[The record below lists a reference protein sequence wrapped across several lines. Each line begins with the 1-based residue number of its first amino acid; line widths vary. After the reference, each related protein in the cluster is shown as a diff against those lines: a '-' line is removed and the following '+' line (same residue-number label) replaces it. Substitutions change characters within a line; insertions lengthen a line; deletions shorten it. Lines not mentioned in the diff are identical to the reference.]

1 MSEREA
7 LGWTGMTLRDDARPA
22 RVPGARGILAI
33 LAVCAALGALMAAPG
48 QSLARGRHAALIVD
62 ANTGRVLHAQFADE
76 PRYPA
81 SLAKMMT
88 LYIVFEQLQQGRLT
102 PSTRIKISENA
113 ASTPPSRLDLDA
125 GSEITVGDAVKAL
138 ITKSANDLAVA
149 VAEHISGS
157 TEKFAALM
165 TQKARAL
172 GMGSTVFR
180 NPHGLPDASQVT
192 TARDMVTLALRLNDH
207 FPRYYSLF
215 ATQTFAYNG
224 ALYRNH
230 NTLLGRFEGTDG
242 IKTGYTSASGFNL
255 VSSVRRDGK
264 HVVGAIFGGSTAASR
279 NAHMKTLLTRA
290 LYNASEEKTR
300 RPALVAKATP
310 EERPVPRPVA
320 ARSRDQA
327 ERGTVAAAASA
338 APVGQQQR
346 RDLPTRSPEPRE
358 QTQSA
363 DAGGSAGPRVVPTPP
378 IQIARVR
385 SVSVVPRNRSVDA
398 QHGAAALS
406 EVRMADAGAARAQ
419 PMTASDTD
427 TGPLRGAAASGLD
440 RQAER
445 LALGQ
450 LALAATQ
457 WTPPAHTPQADRQP
471 QVTGSI
477 GFAVQVGAYSSEYE
491 ARRQLQTAQVRAGAV
506 LEGRPPLTQRI
517 ENSGKQYY
525 RARFSG
531 FTSHDA
537 ASACSQLKRQQI
549 DCLVAK
555 ME

>member
-1 MSEREA
+1 
-7 LGWTGMTLRDDARPA
+7 MTLRNDAHPTK
-22 RVPGARGILAI
+22 GSGTRGIFAI
-33 LAVCAALGALMAAPG
+33 LAVCAAALGVLAAMPN
-48 QSLARGRHAALIVD
+48 QSLAAGRHAALIID
-62 ANTGRVLHAQFADE
+62 ANTGRILHAQFADE
-76 PRYPA
+76 RRYPA

-88 LYIVFEQLQQGRLT
+88 LYIVFEQLQQGHLT
-102 PSTRIKISENA
+102 TATRIKISENA
-113 ASTPPSRLDLDA
+113 ASTPPSRLDLDN
-125 GSEITVGDAVKAL
+125 GSEIAVGDAIKAL
-138 ITKSANDLAVA
+138 ITKSANDVAVA

-192 TARDMVTLALRLNDH
+192 TARDIVTLALRLNDH

-224 ALYRNH
+224 SLYRNH

-264 HVVGAIFGGSTAASR
+264 HVVGAIFGGLTAASR

-290 LYNASEEKTR
+290 LHNASEEKTR
-300 RPALVAKATP
+300 RPALVAKAMP
-310 EERPVPRPVA
+310 EERPVPRPTA
-320 ARSRDQA
+320 ARREQA
-327 ERGTVAAAASA
+327 GRGTVAAAASG
-338 APVGQQQR
+338 APLGQQQR
-346 RDLPTRSPEPRE
+346 ARTASSDLQTRSSEPRE
-358 QTQSA
+358 QATSS
-363 DAGGSAGPRVVPTPP
+363 DAAISAGPRVVPAPP

-385 SVSVVPRNRSVDA
+385 SVSVVPRTRSQDA
-398 QHGAAALS
+398 QPGAAALS
-406 EVRMADAGAARAQ
+406 EIRMADAGAARVQ
-419 PMTASDTD
+419 SVTASDTD
-427 TGPLRGAAASGLD
+427 TGPLRSTESSSLD

-457 WTPPAHTPQADRQP
+457 WTPPAHTPQTDRQP
-471 QVTGSI
+471 QAAGAT
-477 GFAVQVGAYSSEYE
+477 GFAVQVGAYSSESE

-506 LEGRPPLTQRI
+506 LKGRAPLTQRI

-531 FTSHDA
+531 FNSHDA

-555 ME
+555 VE

>member
-1 MSEREA
+1 
-7 LGWTGMTLRDDARPA
+7 MTLRDDAHSAKEPS
-22 RVPGARGILAI
+22 VCGILAI
-33 LAVCAALGALMAAPG
+33 LAVCAVWLGMLVAMPG
-48 QSLARGRHAALIVD
+48 QSWAGGRHAALIID

-88 LYIVFEQLQQGRLT
+88 LYIVFEQLEQRRLT

-113 ASTPPSRLDLDA
+113 ANTPPSRLDLEP
-125 GSEITVGDAVKAL
+125 GSEITVNDAVKAL
-138 ITKSANDLAVA
+138 ITKSANDVAVA
-149 VAEHISGS
+149 VAEHIAGS

-165 TQKARAL
+165 TQKAKAL
-172 GMGSTVFR
+172 GMGSTVFK

-207 FPRYYSLF
+207 FPRYYPLF
-215 ATQTFAYNG
+215 STRTFAYNG
-224 ALYRNH
+224 SLYRNH
-230 NTLLGRFEGTDG
+230 NTLLGRFEGMDG

-255 VSSVRRDGK
+255 VSSVHRDGK

-290 LYNASEEKTR
+290 LHNASDEKTR
-300 RPALVAKATP
+300 RPALIAKAP
-310 EERPVPRPVA
+310 SEERPAPRPVA
-320 ARSRDQA
+320 ARRDQVA
-327 ERGTVAAAASA
+327 RGAAVASISE
-338 APVGQQQR
+338 APVAR
-346 RDLPTRSPEPRE
+346 RSRQTSSDTPEPRE
-358 QTQSA
+358 QAHSA
-363 DAGGSAGPRVVPTPP
+363 DAGVPAAPRIVPSPP

-385 SVSVVPRNRSVDA
+385 SVSVVPRSRAHS
-398 QHGAAALS
+398 GATALS
-406 EVRMADAGAARAQ
+406 EVRTADAGAATAQ
-419 PMTASDTD
+419 HLTASDTD
-427 TGPLRGAAASGLD
+427 TAALRGVEPSTLD

-450 LALAATQ
+450 LALAATR
-457 WTPPAHTPQADRQP
+457 WTPPAHTPQTERSSQAAEP
-471 QVTGSI
+471 SMAS
-477 GFAVQVGAYSSEYE
+477 FAVQVGAYSSEAE
-491 ARRQLQTAQVRAGAV
+491 ARRQLQAAQTRAGAI
-506 LEGRPPLTQRI
+506 LEGRSPLTQRI

-531 FTSHDA
+531 FSSHDA
-537 ASACSQLKRQQI
+537 ASACSHLKRQQI

>member
-1 MSEREA
+1 
-7 LGWTGMTLRDDARPA
+7 MTLRDNAHPANGTDAR
-22 RVPGARGILAI
+22 GLAAF
-33 LAVCAALGALMAAPG
+33 LAACAALCMLMASWTPT
-48 QSLARGRHAALIVD
+48 LAGGRHAALIID

-102 PSTRIKISENA
+102 PSTRIKFSENA

-125 GSEITVGDAVKAL
+125 GDEISVADAIKAL
-138 ITKSANDLAVA
+138 ITKSANDVAVA
-149 VAEHISGS
+149 VAEHIAGS

-165 TQKARAL
+165 TQKARSL

-180 NPHGLPDASQVT
+180 NPHGLPDANQVT
-192 TARDMVTLALRLNDH
+192 TARDMVTLALRLHDH
-207 FPRYYSLF
+207 FPRYYPLF

-224 ALYRNH
+224 SLYRNH
-230 NTLLGRFEGTDG
+230 NTLLGRFEGMDG

-264 HVVGAIFGGSTAASR
+264 HVVGALFGGSTAATR

-290 LYNASEEKTR
+290 LHNASDEKTR
-300 RPALVAKATP
+300 RPALIAKASP
-310 EERPVPRPVA
+310 EERAVPRPVA
-320 ARSRDQA
+320 ARRNQA
-327 ERGTVAAAASA
+327 PTVAAHDERPSIRQERAEAVRALQQDAREHARSETADASA
-338 APVGQQQR
+338 GDR
-346 RDLPTRSPEPRE
+346 I
-358 QTQSA
+358 
-363 DAGGSAGPRVVPTPP
+363 VPTPP

-385 SVSVVPRNRSVDA
+385 SVSVVPRDRGLEA
-398 QHGAAALS
+398 GPARTALA
-406 EVRMADAGAARAQ
+406 EVRTADAGGSRVP
-419 PMTASDTD
+419 PMTASDAD
-427 TGPLRGAAASGLD
+427 PLRGAAPSTLD

-457 WTPPAHTPQADRQP
+457 WSPPAHTPQTERSP
-471 QVTGSI
+471 QATAWAKA
-477 GFAVQVGAYSSEYE
+477 GFAVQVGAYSSEAE
-491 ARRQLQTAQVRAGAV
+491 ARRQLQAAQARAGAV
-506 LEGRPPLTQRI
+506 LGGRPPLTQRI

-531 FTSHDA
+531 FDA
-537 ASACSQLKRQQI
+537 HEAATACSQLKRQQI

-555 ME
+555 LE

>member
-1 MSEREA
+1 
-7 LGWTGMTLRDDARPA
+7 MTLRDNSHPA
-22 RVPGARGILAI
+22 KELGIRSIMATLAI
-33 LAVCAALGALMAAPG
+33 CAMALGTLTATSG
-48 QSLARGRHAALIVD
+48 QSLAGGRHAALIID

-88 LYIVFEQLQQGRLT
+88 LYIVFEQVQQGRLT
-102 PSTRIKISENA
+102 LSDRIKVSENA
-113 ASTPPSRLDLDA
+113 ANTPPSRLDLEP

-138 ITKSANDLAVA
+138 ITKSANDIAVA

-172 GMGSTVFR
+172 GMGSTVFK
-180 NPHGLPDASQVT
+180 NPHGLPDANQVT

-207 FPRYYSLF
+207 FPRFYTLF
-215 ATQTFAYNG
+215 ATRTFAYNG
-224 ALYRNH
+224 SLYRNH

-290 LYNASEEKTR
+290 LHNASDEKAR
-300 RPALVAKATP
+300 RPALIAKAP
-310 EERPVPRPVA
+310 SEERPAPRPVA
-320 ARSRDQA
+320 ARRDQA
-327 ERGTVAAAASA
+327 ARGAAVASVGGSPIAQRAQRTAGD
-338 APVGQQQR
+338 APR
-346 RDLPTRSPEPRE
+346 RSPESRE
-358 QTQSA
+358 QVHSA
-363 DAGGSAGPRVVPTPP
+363 DAAEETSPRIVPTPP

-385 SVSVVPRNRSVDA
+385 SVSVVPRGHGVNA
-398 QHGAAALS
+398 QSAAALS
-406 EVRMADAGAARAQ
+406 EVRTADAGSTKVP
-419 PMTASDTD
+419 PMTASDAD
-427 TGPLRGAAASGLD
+427 AGNLRSSGSSTLD

-450 LALAATQ
+450 LALAASR
-457 WTPPAHTPQADRQP
+457 WTPPAHTPQTERSSQP
-471 QVTGSI
+471 PEASRA
-477 GFAVQVGAYSSEYE
+477 GFAVQVGAYSSESE
-491 ARRQLQTAQVRAGAV
+491 ARRQLQTAQMRAGA
-506 LEGRPPLTQRI
+506 LLDGRSPLTQRI
-517 ENSGKQYY
+517 ENSGKLYY

-531 FTSHDA
+531 FDSHDA

>member
-1 MSEREA
+1 MAPREK
-7 LGWTGMTLRDDARPA
+7 TRPA
-22 RVPGARGILAI
+22 HRPGACGILGGFA
-33 LAVCAALGALMAAPG
+33 LCAVLTGLTAPSQSMAA
-48 QSLARGRHAALIVD
+48 ARHAALVVD

-76 PRYPA
+76 ARYPA

-88 LYIVFEQLQQGRLT
+88 LYVVFEELQQGRLT
-102 PSTRIKISENA
+102 PSTRIKVSENA
-113 ASTPPSRLDLDA
+113 AGTPPSRLDLDA

-138 ITKSANDLAVA
+138 ITKSANDVAVA
-149 VAEHISGS
+149 VAEHISGT

-165 TQKARAL
+165 TQKARSL
-172 GMGSTVFR
+172 GMGATVFK

-215 ATQTFAYNG
+215 ATRSFAYNG
-224 ALYRNH
+224 SLYRNH

-290 LYNASEEKTR
+290 LHNASKEKTR
-300 RPALVAKATP
+300 RPALVAKAAP
-310 EERPVPRPVA
+310 EERPMARPTSARREA
-320 ARSRDQA
+320 ARA
-327 ERGTVAAAASA
+327 TASA
-338 APVGQQQR
+338 VASEASSAQRARNSDRDTHSLHAPEQ
-346 RDLPTRSPEPRE
+346 DRSAARGEPAEPRIV
-358 QTQSA
+358 A
-363 DAGGSAGPRVVPTPP
+363 MPP
-378 IQIARVR
+378 VQIARVR
-385 SVSVVPRNRSVDA
+385 SVSVVPRARTVDTQA
-398 QHGAAALS
+398 SA
-406 EVRMADAGAARAQ
+406 EVRTVEANAPQSQPLTANDA
-419 PMTASDTD
+419 D
-427 TGPLRGAAASGLD
+427 TGRFRGAEASSLEQ
-440 RQAER
+440 QADR

-450 LALAATQ
+450 LALAATR
-457 WTPPAHTPQADRQP
+457 WTPPAHTPPTDRQAHSTAP
-471 QVTGSI
+471 ARI
-477 GFAVQVGAYSSEYE
+477 GFAVQVGAYSSESE
-491 ARRQLQTAQVRAGAV
+491 ARRQLQTAQARAAAV
-506 LEGRPPLTQRI
+506 LEGRSPLTQRI

-531 FTSHDA
+531 FSSHEA

>member
-1 MSEREA
+1 GTMA
-7 LGWTGMTLRDDARPA
+7 
-22 RVPGARGILAI
+22 ILAI
-33 LAVCAALGALMAAPG
+33 CTITLGTLTATSG
-48 QSLARGRHAALIVD
+48 QSLAGGRHAALIVD

-88 LYIVFEQLQQGRLT
+88 LYIVFEQLQQGRLK
-102 PSTRIKISENA
+102 PSSRIKISENA
-113 ASTPPSRLDLDA
+113 ANTPPSRLDLEP

-138 ITKSANDLAVA
+138 ITKSANDIAVA

-165 TQKARAL
+165 TQKARAV
-172 GMGSTVFR
+172 GMGSTVFK
-180 NPHGLPDASQVT
+180 NPHGLPDANQVT

-207 FPRYYSLF
+207 FPRYYALF
-215 ATQTFAYNG
+215 ATRTFAYNG
-224 ALYRNH
+224 SLYRNH

-264 HVVGAIFGGSTAASR
+264 HIVGAIFGGSTAASR

-290 LYNASEEKTR
+290 LHNASDEKTR
-300 RPALVAKATP
+300 RPALIAKAP
-310 EERPVPRPVA
+310 SEERPAPRPVA
-320 ARSRDQA
+320 ARREQA
-327 ERGTVAAAASA
+327 ARGAVTSVSESPFAQRARRTAGD
-338 APVGQQQR
+338 APR
-346 RDLPTRSPEPRE
+346 RSPESRE
-358 QTQSA
+358 QVHSA
-363 DAGGSAGPRVVPTPP
+363 DAGTETAPRIVPTPP

-385 SVSVVPRNRSVDA
+385 SVSVVPRSRGVDA
-398 QHGAAALS
+398 QSLP
-406 EVRMADAGAARAQ
+406 EVRTADAGAARVQ
-419 PMTASDTD
+419 PLTANDAD
-427 TGPLRGAAASGLD
+427 TGALGGTEPSTLD

-450 LALAATQ
+450 LALAATR
-457 WTPPAHTPQADRQP
+457 WTPPAHTPPTERRSQAAEP
-471 QVTGSI
+471 SKT
-477 GFAVQVGAYSSEYE
+477 GFAVQVGAYSSESE
-491 ARRQLQTAQVRAGAV
+491 ARRQLQIAQMRAAA
-506 LEGRPPLTQRI
+506 LLDGRSALTQRI

-531 FTSHDA
+531 FDSHDA

>member
-1 MSEREA
+1 
-7 LGWTGMTLRDDARPA
+7 
-22 RVPGARGILAI
+22 
-33 LAVCAALGALMAAPG
+33 MAAPG
-48 QSLARGRHAALIVD
+48 QSLAGGRHAALIID

-76 PRYPA
+76 SRYPA

-88 LYIVFEQLQQGRLT
+88 LYIVFEQLQQGRLA
-102 PSTRIKISENA
+102 PSTRIKISESA

-138 ITKSANDLAVA
+138 ITKSANDVAVA

-157 TEKFAALM
+157 TEKFAGLM

-192 TARDMVTLALRLNDH
+192 TARDMVTLALRLSDH

-264 HVVGAIFGGSTAASR
+264 HVIGAIFGGSTAASR

-290 LYNASEEKTR
+290 LHNASEEKTR
-300 RPALVAKATP
+300 RPALIAKATP
-310 EERPVPRPVA
+310 EERPVPRPIA
-320 ARSRDQA
+320 ARRDQA
-327 ERGTVAAAASA
+327 ARAVVAAAASE
-338 APVGQQQR
+338 APIGQQQHAR
-346 RDLPTRSPEPRE
+346 STSRDVPTRSPEPRE
-358 QTQSA
+358 QTQST

-385 SVSVVPRNRSVDA
+385 SVSVVPRTRSQDV
-398 QHGAAALS
+398 QHGMARLS
-406 EVRMADAGAARAQ
+406 EIRMADAGNARVQ

-427 TGPLRGAAASGLD
+427 TGPLRGATASGLD

-457 WTPPAHTPQADRQP
+457 WTPPAHTPQADKQT
-471 QVTGSI
+471 QTTGFV
-477 GFAVQVGAYSSEYE
+477 GFAVQVGAYSSESE
-491 ARRQLQTAQVRAGAV
+491 ARRQLQTAQARAASV
-506 LEGRPPLTQRI
+506 LEGRSPLTQRI
-517 ENSGKQYY
+517 ENSGKHYY

-531 FTSHDA
+531 FNSHEA

>member
-1 MSEREA
+1 
-7 LGWTGMTLRDDARPA
+7 MTLRDKSHPA
-22 RVPGARGILAI
+22 RGSGARGILAI
-33 LAVCAALGALMAAPG
+33 LAVCMAFGALTAAPS
-48 QSLARGRHAALIVD
+48 QSLAGVRHAALIID
-62 ANTGRVLHAQFADE
+62 ANSGRVLHAQFADE

-88 LYIVFEQLQQGRLT
+88 LYIVFEQLQQGRLM

-125 GSEITVGDAVKAL
+125 GSEITVSDAVKAL
-138 ITKSANDLAVA
+138 ITKSANDVAVA
-149 VAEHISGS
+149 VAEHTSGS

-180 NPHGLPDASQVT
+180 NPHGLPDASQLT

-207 FPRYYSLF
+207 FPRYFSLF

-224 ALYRNH
+224 SLYRNH

-290 LYNASEEKTR
+290 LHNASEEKTR
-300 RPALVAKATP
+300 RPALIAKATP
-310 EERPVPRPVA
+310 EETPAPRPIA
-320 ARSRDQA
+320 ARRDQTA
-327 ERGTVAAAASA
+327 RGTAAAAASA
-338 APVGQQQR
+338 ASAGQQQR
-346 RDLPTRSPEPRE
+346 ARPASNDVQARSPEPRE
-358 QTQSA
+358 QAQSA
-363 DAGGSAGPRVVPTPP
+363 DADMATGPRVVPTPP

-385 SVSVVPRNRSVDA
+385 SVAVVPRARSLDA
-398 QHGAAALS
+398 QPGAVALA
-406 EVRMADAGAARAQ
+406 EIRTAGDERVQ
-419 PMTASDTD
+419 PMTASDAD
-427 TGPLRGAAASGLD
+427 AGPIRSGAPSSLD

-457 WTPPAHTPQADRQP
+457 WTPPARTPQLERQS
-471 QVTGSI
+471 QAEGSSKI
-477 GFAVQVGAYSSEYE
+477 GFAVQVGAYSSESE
-491 ARRQLQTAQVRAGAV
+491 ARRQLQAAQARASAV
-506 LEGRPPLTQRI
+506 LEGRSPLTQRI

-531 FTSHDA
+531 FSSQEA
-537 ASACSQLKRQQI
+537 ATACSQLKRQQI